1 MLDEILVDYPQ
12 IKVIDYLLMNPF
24 AELSK
29 LQIAVGAEISRITL
43 NKFID
48 DLTDKE
54 LVIKNTNSKYHLN
67 LQSPIVVKLNRL
79 LDELNK
85 LAIEE
90 AINHADES
98 YDMVSDDEFDEIFDE
113 NSPDVDLI
121 QLENEILMKEGYGI
135 FIEEINE
142 NYVLLVWFGGFHM
155 EKGNIPINKNMVI
168 VPDSEMIYASSVGV
182 GADNEEVRLIL
193 FNKRLISDGENIEII
208 NESDTQIILNKA
220 TASKLKELLDEHL
233 KDWRYFRWLL
243 WNQIK

>member
-1 MLDEILVDYPQ
+1 MLDEILGDYPQ

-48 DLTDKE
+48 DLTDKQV
-54 LVIKNTNSKYHLN
+54 VIKNNNSKYHLN
-67 LQSPIVVKLNRL
+67 LQSPIVVNLNML

-90 AINHADES
+90 AMNHADES
-98 YDMVSDDEFDEIFDE
+98 YDIISEGEFDEIFDE

-135 FIEEINE
+135 YIEEVNE
-142 NYVLLVWFGGFHM
+142 NYILLV
-155 EKGNIPINKNMVI
+155 
-168 VPDSEMIYASSVGV
+168 
-182 GADNEEVRLIL
+182 
-193 FNKRLISDGENIEII
+193 
-208 NESDTQIILNKA
+208 
-220 TASKLKELLDEHL
+220 
-233 KDWRYFRWLL
+233 
-243 WNQIK
+243 

>member
-1 MLDEILVDYPQ
+1 MLDEILGDYPQ

-48 DLTDKE
+48 DLTDKQV
-54 LVIKNTNSKYHLN
+54 VIKNNNSKYHLN
-67 LQSPIVVKLNRL
+67 LQSPIVVNLNML

-90 AINHADES
+90 AMNHADES
-98 YDMVSDDEFDEIFDE
+98 YDIISDGEFDEIFDE

-135 FIEEINE
+135 YIEEVNE
-142 NYVLLVWFGGFHM
+142 NYILLV
-155 EKGNIPINKNMVI
+155 
-168 VPDSEMIYASSVGV
+168 
-182 GADNEEVRLIL
+182 
-193 FNKRLISDGENIEII
+193 
-208 NESDTQIILNKA
+208 
-220 TASKLKELLDEHL
+220 
-233 KDWRYFRWLL
+233 
-243 WNQIK
+243 